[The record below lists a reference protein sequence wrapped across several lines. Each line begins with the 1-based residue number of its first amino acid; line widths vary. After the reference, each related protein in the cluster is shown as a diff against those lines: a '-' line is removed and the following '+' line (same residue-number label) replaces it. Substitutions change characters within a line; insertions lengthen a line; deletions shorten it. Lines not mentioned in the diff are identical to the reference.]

1 MAAADTQH
9 PGSPGGI
16 TKITFISV
24 MVEPST
30 ADYGKRSSASTQ
42 RGIRLPAAR
51 WNNALYCFAQGVKT
65 GEGGGWYL
73 DHPPPGAG
81 IKLCLNWGRGTVAIT
96 VAS

>member
-1 MAAADTQH
+1 MKCHFLPRLRSHAAALQLCSLRPRQRSAQQQQMINCSFSICKIDKFMAAADTQH

-51 WNNALYCFAQGVKT
+51 
-65 GEGGGWYL
+65 
-73 DHPPPGAG
+73 
-81 IKLCLNWGRGTVAIT
+81 
-96 VAS
+96 